1 MTLPDDPP
9 LQGTRVVTVAVNLP
23 GPLAAA
29 RLAGVGAQVTT
40 VLPPGGDPLEH
51 YQPDWYA
58 DLHRGQELVTLDLKR
73 EDARERLDTLL
84 ADADVL
90 ITSSRPSAL
99 RRLGL
104 DFGTLHERHPR
115 LCQVDVVGSPGRRA
129 ELPGHDLTYQAAVGL
144 VRPPHLP
151 ATLVADLHGAER
163 AVGEALAA
171 LLRRTRTGVG
181 SRREV
186 ALEDAAAAMAEPAVR
201 GLTAPGGLLGGGLP
215 GYAVYP
221 AAEGHVALAALE
233 PHFLRRTAAALGVE
247 TTHEAVAEVFG
258 RRTAREWATGAAEH
272 DVPLS
277 AVSARRKFRDAFA
290 VLRAW
295 AQR

>member
-9 LQGTRVVTVAVNLP
+9 LQGTTVVTVAVNLP

-29 RLAGVGAQVTT
+29 RLAGLGAQVTT

-151 ATLVADLHGAER
+151 ATLAADLHGAER

-233 PHFLRRTAAALGVE
+233 PHFLRRTAEALGVE
-247 TTHEAVAEVFG
+247 TTHEAFAEVFS
-258 RRTAREWATGAAEH
+258 RRTAQEWATWAAEH

-277 AVSARRKFRDAFA
+277 AVSAP
-290 VLRAW
+290 W
-295 AQR
+295 G

>member
-1 MTLPDDPP
+1 MTSPGGRP
-9 LQGTRVVTVAVNLP
+9 LEGTRAVTVAVNLP
-23 GPLAAA
+23 GPVAAA
-29 RLAGVGAQVTT
+29 RLTGLGAQVTT

-58 DLHRGQELVTLDLKR
+58 DLHRGQELRTLDLKQPADR
-73 EDARERLDTLL
+73 DRLDALL

-115 LCQVDVVGSPGRRA
+115 LCQVDVVGSAGGRA

-144 VRPPHLP
+144 VRPPDVP
-151 ATLVADLHGAER
+151 PTLVADLVGAER

-171 LLRRTRTGVG
+171 LLERGRTEQG

-201 GLTAPGGLLGGGLP
+201 GLTAQGGLLGGGLP

-221 AAEGHVALAALE
+221 AAVGHVALAALE
-233 PHFLRRTAAALGVE
+233 PHFLRRTVEALGVE
-247 TTHEAVAEVFG
+247 ATHHAFAEVFG
-258 RRTAREWATGAAEH
+258 GRTAEEWETWATEH
-272 DVPLS
+272 DVPLV
-277 AVSARRKFRDAFA
+277 AVREAGT
-290 VLRAW
+290 
-295 AQR
+295 

>member
-1 MTLPDDPP
+1 MTSPGGGP
-9 LQGTRVVTVAVNLP
+9 LEGTRVVTVAVNLP
-23 GPLAAA
+23 GPVAAA
-29 RLAGVGAQVTT
+29 RLTGLGAQVTT

-58 DLHRGQELVTLDLKR
+58 DLHRGQELRTLDLKQPADR
-73 EDARERLDTLL
+73 DRLDALL

-115 LCQVDVVGSPGRRA
+115 LCQVDVVGSAGGRA

-144 VRPPHLP
+144 VRPPDVP
-151 ATLVADLHGAER
+151 PTLVADLVGAER

-171 LLRRTRTGVG
+171 LLERGRTEQG

-201 GLTAPGGLLGGGLP
+201 GLTAQGGLLGGGLP

-221 AAEGHVALAALE
+221 AAVGHVALAALE
-233 PHFLRRTAAALGVE
+233 PHFLRRTVEALGVE
-247 TTHEAVAEVFG
+247 ATHHAFAEVFG
-258 RRTAREWATGAAEH
+258 GRTAEEWKTWATEH
-272 DVPLS
+272 DVPLV
-277 AVSARRKFRDAFA
+277 AVREAGT
-290 VLRAW
+290 
-295 AQR
+295 